1 MEKELILKASYQRTG
16 EPEQQL
22 EDVFMVAR
30 RDKEDG
36 QVAVTFIGK
45 PKDAISLVE
54 TLVSAATRIF
64 LADTEP
70 GVCLM
75 SKYKEF
81 KCDIRDALET
91 GLKDGADRATRDLMQ
106 KIVERG
112 LYDKAHAIINSYK
125 E

>member
-54 TLVSAATRIF
+54 ALVSAATRIF
-64 LADTEP
+64 F
-70 GVCLM
+70 
-75 SKYKEF
+75 S
-81 KCDIRDALET
+81 
-91 GLKDGADRATRDLMQ
+91 
-106 KIVERG
+106 
-112 LYDKAHAIINSYK
+112 
-125 E
+125 